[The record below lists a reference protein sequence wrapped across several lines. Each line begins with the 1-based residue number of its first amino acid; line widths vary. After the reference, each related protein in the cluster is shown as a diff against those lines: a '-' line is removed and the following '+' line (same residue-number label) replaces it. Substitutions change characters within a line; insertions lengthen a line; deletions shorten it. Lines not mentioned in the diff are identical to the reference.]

1 MIHIET
7 FLFAMLEYSH
17 RKDQNGQTGACQKEV
32 GLSPEGPAEQVV
44 MTYISHF
51 FSPFR
56 KKFSTALI
64 SMMNRNST
72 SAMEN
77 SA

>member
-1 MIHIET
+1 MRNVRHNN
-7 FLFAMLEYSH
+7 LFQWTLRGKPYFILAAGCL
-17 RKDQNGQTGACQKEV
+17 
-32 GLSPEGPAEQVV
+32 AEQVV
-44 MTYISHF
+44 VSHISHF

-64 SMMNRNST
+64 SMINRNNT

-77 SA
+77 KA